1 MPTSFALIVHYSEG
15 VSTKENEDFVY
26 RGEGCMDVFAEKIE
40 NILQIWQIF
49 LNKKIFLQK
58 KTRQDIGD
66 RRLVIYTKVNLSK
79 VIKIIAKSEI
89 VVAIQEIIK
98 ELHIQHAI

>member
-1 MPTSFALIVHYSEG
+1 MPTSFALIVHYSKG
-15 VSTKENEDFVY
+15 VSTKENEYFVY

-40 NILQIWQIF
+40 SILQIWQIF
-49 LNKKIFLQK
+49 LNKKRFLQK

>member
-1 MPTSFALIVHYSEG
+1 
-15 VSTKENEDFVY
+15 
-26 RGEGCMDVFAEKIE
+26 MDVFAEKIE

-49 LNKKIFLQK
+49 LNKKRFLQK